1 MPGPR
6 RVRQSHYSQS
16 MDVHPP
22 GPSVYVSDPSYGPGL
37 DPMDADTAPVDTTV
51 EGIDWGPVTPPA
63 SPGGE
68 LAFVDGA
75 QQVEAWL
82 TITAGDDPEPLPG
95 AAFAAAAG
103 AVITSPGRAAEI
115 VGLRVRRAI
124 VTVGDRRLSLPP
136 LGGFAWESRT
146 GAASESTGIARRVG
160 EFRQQLELAL
170 AEELARPDRL
180 IVLDGRLSFVRDV
193 GGPVVGA
200 IKSHH
205 RMYLPPDEARTVVAL
220 RVGERTPL
228 FAIGEDRLSWYQRL
242 PGVGCAGWAGI
253 LRGEAARSMGAAEA
267 ARLADRAA
275 AELPRFAGR
284 PHRDPRA
291 PQNLSP
297 IAGLEWRLR
306 HRMGD
311 RRLALRA
318 VRRAALRA
326 QLDASTPAR
335 VDVSEVVDPVA
346 A

>member
-1 MPGPR
+1 
-6 RVRQSHYSQS
+6 
-16 MDVHPP
+16 MDVNPP
-22 GPSVYVSDPSYGPGL
+22 GTSIHVADPSYGPGL
-37 DPMDADTAPVDTTV
+37 DPMDGDTAPVDTTV
-51 EGIDWGPVTPPA
+51 EGLPWGPVAPPA

-68 LAFVDGA
+68 LAFIDGA

-82 TITAGDDPEPLPG
+82 TVTAGDDPEPLPG

-103 AVITSPGRAAEI
+103 AVLTGPGSAAEI

-124 VTVGDRRLSLPP
+124 VTVGDRRLQLPP
-136 LGGFAWESRT
+136 VGGFSWEPRT

-170 AEELARPDRL
+170 AEELAGPDRL

-205 RMYLPPDEARTVVAL
+205 RMYLPPEEARVVVAL

-228 FAIGEDRLSWYQRL
+228 FAIGADRLSWYQRL
-242 PGVGCAGWAGI
+242 PGVGLAGWAGI
-253 LRGEAARSMGAAEA
+253 LRGEVARSMGAAEA

-275 AELPRFAGR
+275 VELPRFAGR

-297 IAGLEWRLR
+297 VAGLEWRLR

-326 QLDASTPAR
+326 TLDTASPAQ
-335 VDVSEVVDPVA
+335 VAVSEADEPVA